1 MDPLDDLN
9 VQLPG
14 RLMAVEIVMV
24 LLLRELPKK
33 KRTGLFTLADHI
45 LSTLEADIHAQGLGQ
60 TDDYALKSFAAARE
74 NLGMMRSQSL
84 AAD

>member
-14 RLMAVEIVMV
+14 RLMAVEILMVM
-24 LLLRELPKK
+24 LLRELPKK
-33 KRTGLFTLADHI
+33 KRNDLFAVADHI
-45 LSTLEADIHAQGLGQ
+45 LSTLEADIHAQGLGRA
-60 TDDYALKSFAAARE
+60 DNYALKSFAAARE
-74 NLGMMRSQSL
+74 NLDTMRAQSL